1 MMDQSCTGLPLAD
14 RHRQRGGCEFDLH
27 MIPHG
32 PTDDLPAEEIHD
44 GRQIQPPLRGRN
56 VGDIGEPDPVRG
68 FRREVA
74 RDQVWCDRQVVTTV
88 GGAHPARRRHDGADT
103 VPAHQP
109 LDPAAADV
117 TALLAQDGMDAGAA
131 VASAAVL
138 MDPPDRSQER
148 GIGGGTSAHRPITP
162 GIIAGRRD
170 LEHGAHQPHRIG
182 VAMILDE
189 AEAHVRVPAK
199 IAIDFFKMSRSIRR
213 RSFSWRSRA
222 ISEAWSADIGVAC
235 VVGRRAANVGCGANR
250 TTQRRST
257 ESRRPS
263 SLPTEVIERPLDTT
277 NSAHWRLYSSV
288 NDRRGRP
295 SMWHLLALRA
305 YYRCPLIRRRFTK
318 RNARRGGV
326 K

>member
-74 RDQVWCDRQVVTTV
+74 CDQVRCDRQVVTTV
-88 GGAHPARRRHDGADT
+88 GGAHTARRRHDGADT
-103 VPAHQP
+103 VPAHYP
-109 LDPAAADV
+109 LDPAATDA
-117 TALLAQDGMDAGAA
+117 TALPAQDGMDARAA
-131 VASAAVL
+131 VAPAAVL
-138 MDPPDRSQER
+138 MDLPDRSQER
-148 GIGGGTSAHRPITP
+148 GIGGCTCTHRAITP
-162 GIIAGRRD
+162 SVISGWRD
-170 LEHGAHQPHRIG
+170 LEHGTHRPHGIDIA
-182 VAMILDE
+182 VVLNE
-189 AEAHVRVPAK
+189 AETHVRVPAK

-235 VVGRRAANVGCGANR
+235 VVRRRAADVGCGSYCS
-250 TTQRRST
+250 TQRRST
-257 ESRRPS
+257 ESPRPS
-263 SLPTEVIERPLDTT
+263 SFATEVIERPLDTT
-277 NSAHWRLYSSV
+277 SSAHWRL
-288 NDRRGRP
+288 
-295 SMWHLLALRA
+295 
-305 YYRCPLIRRRFTK
+305 
-318 RNARRGGV
+318 
-326 K
+326 